1 MKQPFEIID
10 ISNKL
15 SLYGRDTLL
24 RKLIILAKRCENA
37 SIIGARRFGKTC
49 LLKSIITEIRDS
61 KNIKVYPIYLD
72 FKTEDIKGTDA
83 AYRYMISSLVVSLN
97 NDKIF
102 TSEEDFGLIKI
113 SPSDDWTEVDEQLL
127 SLSSVRLQTC
137 LKKIVTFF
145 AAFMEKTILF
155 VIDEYEYLFKYVLDS
170 PASFMKLR
178 DLSTSV
184 IENDLRPFIFWI
196 SGALN
201 WDHLCSVI
209 GSGECNPISATE
221 YVTPI
226 SKEDFVKMWNDECEL
241 IEDEAYRKKVL
252 AEAEFAWKKSGG
264 VPFYGKLIGA
274 YLVRNNSLPDHTI
287 CKPFFNE
294 MLNKTLSVAEINT
307 LKILVKGLGT
317 ASTSLGYSSLC
328 DKGIIVNEKNK
339 TILPIEFLK
348 EYIMAAIADSNLS
361 KPKKA
366 EHESIVFEISQIIE
380 NINKTQENKRR
391 SYIFKPTVDSMSTF
405 KDLTGPCFSTE
416 LFAEFSCA
424 IYRIYFE
431 WTKDTKPR
439 ELLPNNNFRYNDFA
453 QYVDIARHSL
463 GKTHQMDTFE
473 LSDGKKSKPDMILAL
488 LGTVNEPK
496 DPDEFYKLQM
506 AFLRMFK
513 TTLLEIQNYV
523 RKN

>member
-1 MKQPFEIID
+1 MKQPFEIVD
-10 ISNKL
+10 ISNK
-15 SLYGRDTLL
+15 SNLYGRDILL
-24 RKLIILAKRCENA
+24 RKLLILAKRCENA

-49 LLKSIITEIRDS
+49 LLKSIISEIRDS
-61 KNIKVYPIYLD
+61 NDIKVYPIYLD

-83 AYRYMISSLVVSLN
+83 AYRYMISALLVSLN
-97 NDKIF
+97 KDRFF
-102 TSEEDFGLIKI
+102 TSEEDFGLVKI
-113 SPSDDWTEVDEQLL
+113 YPSDDWTDIDEQLS

-145 AAFMEKTILF
+145 ASFMEKTILF

-226 SKEDFVKMWNDECEL
+226 SKEDFINMWRDECEL
-241 IEDEAYRKKVL
+241 IEDEKIRNKVL
-252 AEAEFAWKKSGG
+252 GELEYAWKKTGG

-274 YLVRNNSLPDHTI
+274 YLVRNCSRPDYTI

-307 LKILVKGLGT
+307 LKVLVKGMGT
-317 ASTSLGYSSLC
+317 AYTSLGYSSLC
-328 DKGIIVNEKNK
+328 DKGIIINENNK

-348 EYIMAAIADSNLS
+348 EYIMADIADGNLS

-366 EHESIVFEISQIIE
+366 EHETIVFEISQIIE
-380 NINKTQENKRR
+380 NINKTQENKKRN
-391 SYIFKPTVDSMSTF
+391 YIFKPTVDSMSTY
-405 KDLTGPCFSTE
+405 KDLKGPCFSSE

-431 WTKDTKPR
+431 WTKETKPR
-439 ELLPNNNFRYNDFA
+439 ELLPNNNFKYNEFA

-473 LSDGKKSKPDMILAL
+473 LTEGRKSKSEMLLAL
-488 LGTVNEPK
+488 LGNVNEPK
-496 DPDEFYKLQM
+496 DSDDFYKLQL

>member
-10 ISNKL
+10 ISNK
-15 SLYGRDTLL
+15 SNLYGRDALL
-24 RKLIILAKRCENA
+24 RKLTILAKRCENA

-49 LLKSIITEIRDS
+49 LLKSIITDIKLSND
-61 KNIKVYPIYLD
+61 IKVYPIYLD

-83 AYRYMISSLVVSLN
+83 AYRYMISSLVVSLKSDN
-97 NDKIF
+97 IF
-102 TSEEDFGLIKI
+102 TTEENFGLIKI
-113 SPSDDWTEVDEQLL
+113 KPSDDWTDIDEQLL
-127 SLSSVRLQTC
+127 QLSSVRLQTC

-145 AAFMEKTILF
+145 AAILDKTILF

-184 IENDLRPFIFWI
+184 IDNDLRPFIFWI

-226 SKEDFVKMWNDECEL
+226 SKEDFIKMWSDECEL
-241 IEDEAYRKKVL
+241 IDDEVIKKKVL
-252 AEAEFAWKKSGG
+252 GEVDFAWKKTGG

-274 YLVRNNSLPDHTI
+274 YIVRNSSLPDYTI

-307 LKILVKGLGT
+307 LKTIAKGLNISS
-317 ASTSLGYSSLC
+317 ASLGFASLC
-328 DKGIIVNEKNK
+328 DKGIIVCDKNK
-339 TILPIEFLK
+339 PNLPIEFLK
-348 EYIMAAIADSNLS
+348 EYILADIADGNIS
-361 KPKKA
+361 KQKKS
-366 EHESIVFEISQIIE
+366 EHETIVNEISQIIE

-391 SYIFKPTVDSMSTF
+391 SYIFKPTVDSMSTY

-424 IYRIYFE
+424 ISRMYFV
-431 WTKDTKPR
+431 WTKETNTK
-439 ELLPNNNFRYNDFA
+439 ELLSNKNFRYHKF
-453 QYVDIARHSL
+453 
-463 GKTHQMDTFE
+463 
-473 LSDGKKSKPDMILAL
+473 
-488 LGTVNEPK
+488 
-496 DPDEFYKLQM
+496 
-506 AFLRMFK
+506 FK
-513 TTLLEIQNYV
+513 
-523 RKN
+523 

>member
-10 ISNKL
+10 ITNKS
-15 SLYGRDTLL
+15 SLYGRDALL

-49 LLKSIITEIRDS
+49 LLKSIISEIKESND
-61 KNIKVYPIYLD
+61 IKVYPIYLD

-83 AYRYMISSLVVSLN
+83 AYRYMISSLVVSLR
-97 NDKIF
+97 NDNIF

-113 SPSDDWTEVDEQLL
+113 CPSDDWTDIDEQLS

-145 AAFMEKTILF
+145 AAFIEKTILF

-184 IENDLRPFIFWI
+184 IDNDLRPFIFWI

-226 SKEDFVKMWNDECEL
+226 SKDDFIKMWNDECEL
-241 IEDEAYRKKVL
+241 IEDETIRKDVL
-252 AEAEFAWKKSGG
+252 GSLEFAWEKSGG
-264 VPFYGKLIGA
+264 VPFYGKLLGA
-274 YLVRNNSLPDHTI
+274 YIVRNNSLPDYTI

-294 MLNKTLSVAEINT
+294 MINKTLSVPEINILKT
-307 LKILVKGLGT
+307 LAKGLST
-317 ASTSLGYSSLC
+317 PSTSLGFSSLC
-328 DKGIIVNEKNK
+328 DKGIIINEKNK
-339 TILPIEFLK
+339 TILTSEFLK
-348 EYIMAAIADSNLS
+348 EYILADLADSSLS

-366 EHESIVFEISQIIE
+366 EHETIVYEISQIIE

-391 SYIFKPTVDSMSTF
+391 SYIFKPTVDSMSTY

-473 LSDGKKSKPDMILAL
+473 LTEGKKSKPDMLMAM
-488 LGTVNEPK
+488 LGNVNEPK
-496 DPDEFYKLQM
+496 DPDDFYKLQL
-506 AFLRMFK
+506 AFLRLFK
-513 TTLLEIQNYV
+513 STLQEIQNYV

>member
-10 ISNKL
+10 ISNK
-15 SLYGRDTLL
+15 SNLYGRDALL
-24 RKLIILAKRCENA
+24 RKLTILAKRCENA

-49 LLKSIITEIRDS
+49 LLKSIITDIKLSND
-61 KNIKVYPIYLD
+61 IKVYPIYLD

-83 AYRYMISSLVVSLN
+83 AYRYMISSLVVSLKSDN
-97 NDKIF
+97 IF
-102 TSEEDFGLIKI
+102 TTEENFGLIKI
-113 SPSDDWTEVDEQLL
+113 KPSDDWTDIDEQLL
-127 SLSSVRLQTC
+127 QLSSVRLQTC

-145 AAFMEKTILF
+145 AAILDKTILF

-184 IENDLRPFIFWI
+184 IDNDLRPFIFWI

-226 SKEDFVKMWNDECEL
+226 SKEDFIKMWSDECEL
-241 IEDEAYRKKVL
+241 IDDEEIKKKVL
-252 AEAEFAWKKSGG
+252 GEVDFDWKKTGG

-274 YLVRNNSLPDHTI
+274 YIVRNSSLPDYTI

-307 LKILVKGLGT
+307 LKTIAKGLNISS
-317 ASTSLGYSSLC
+317 ASLGFASLC
-328 DKGIIVNEKNK
+328 DKGIIVCDKNK
-339 TILPIEFLK
+339 PNLPIEFLK
-348 EYIMAAIADSNLS
+348 EYILADIADGNIS
-361 KPKKA
+361 KPKKS
-366 EHESIVFEISQIIE
+366 EHETIVNEISQIIE

-391 SYIFKPTVDSMSTF
+391 SYIFKPTVDSMSTY

-424 IYRIYFE
+424 IYRMYFE
-431 WTKDTKPR
+431 WTKETKPR

-473 LSDGKKSKPDMILAL
+473 LTEGKKSKPDMLQAL
-488 LGTVNEPK
+488 LGSVNEPK
-496 DPDEFYKLQM
+496 DPEDFYKLQLS
-506 AFLRMFK
+506 FLRMFK
-513 TTLLEIQNYV
+513 STLQEIQNYV

>member
-10 ISNKL
+10 ISNK
-15 SLYGRDTLL
+15 SNLYGRDTLL

-49 LLKSIITEIRDS
+49 LLKSLITEIRDS
-61 KNIKVYPIYLD
+61 NDIKVYPVYLD

-83 AYRYMISSLVVSLN
+83 AYRYMISSLVVFLY

-113 SPSDDWTEVDEQLL
+113 CPSDDWTDIDEQLS

-226 SKEDFVKMWNDECEL
+226 SKEDFIKMWNDECEL
-241 IEDEAYRKKVL
+241 IEDDINRKKIL
-252 AEAEFAWKKSGG
+252 AEVEFAWKKTGG

-274 YLVRNNSLPDHTI
+274 YLVRNNSLPDYTV

-294 MLNKTLSVAEINT
+294 MLNKTLSVAEINILKT
-307 LKILVKGLGT
+307 LAKGIGT
-317 ASTSLGYSSLC
+317 SSTSLGFSSLC
-328 DKGIIVNEKNK
+328 DKGIVINKKNK

-348 EYIMAAIADSNLS
+348 EYLIADIADNNMS
-361 KPKKA
+361 KPKRA
-366 EHESIVFEISQIIE
+366 EHETIVSEISQIIE
-380 NINKTQENKRR
+380 NINKTQDNKKRN
-391 SYIFKPTVDSMSTF
+391 YIFKPTVDSMSTF

-424 IYRIYFE
+424 IYRMYFE

-439 ELLPNNNFRYNDFA
+439 DLLPNYNFRNNDFA

-473 LSDGKKSKPDMILAL
+473 LTEGKKSKSEMLLAL
-488 LGTVNEPK
+488 LGSKNEPK
-496 DPDEFYKLQM
+496 DPNDFYKLQL

-513 TTLLEIQNYV
+513 TTLQEIQNYV